1 MKVDVEDV
9 LALTSIIRWRSWDS
23 IVSCFSLSTP
33 MLCKL
38 CIKSMGEGG
47 SEIIWVELVQD
58 ATKICLDSLVRLPL
72 EARPALI
79 SAESLDHLM
88 SGP

>member
-1 MKVDVEDV
+1 
-9 LALTSIIRWRSWDS
+9 
-23 IVSCFSLSTP
+23 
-33 MLCKL
+33 
-38 CIKSMGEGG
+38 MGEGG